1 MREATL
7 YKKLNDKKVQCTAC
21 NHTCVIGE
29 NGVGICGVRK
39 NIDGKLQL
47 LVYDKAIAIN
57 VDPIE
62 KKPFFHVLPGE
73 TAYSFGT
80 LGCNFR
86 CANCQNYDISQM
98 FDMKGKADLDKD
110 FLWGADY
117 SPEKIVE
124 YAVES
129 GCAAV
134 AYTYNEP
141 TIFTEYA
148 LETMKLAKKK
158 NLKNLWVSN
167 GFMSDETI
175 DLILPY
181 LDAINVDIKSFDDGF
196 YQKNCGGRLKPV
208 LENCKRFVKE
218 GTWLEITTLVIPTLS
233 DDVDMLKGLAEFIK
247 KDLGDFVPWH
257 ISAFS
262 GFISW
267 KLKNLPS
274 TSEDVIKKVCEIG
287 KNTGLKFVYG
297 GNVWDEDLES
307 TYCPKCGALL
317 IQRHGYSVEIK
328 NLKNGICTKC
338 GERIPGIWK

>member
-1 MREATL
+1 MREAVL
-7 YKKLNDKKVQCTAC
+7 YKKLDDKKVQCIAC
-21 NHTCVIGE
+21 NHTCIIGE
-29 NGVGICGVRK
+29 NGVGICGVRG
-39 NIDGKLQL
+39 NINGKLQL

-98 FDMKGKADLDKD
+98 FDMKGKTGLDKD

-129 GCAAV
+129 GCVAV

-167 GFMSDETI
+167 GFMSNETI

-208 LENCKRFVKE
+208 LENCKRFVEE
-218 GTWLEITTLVIPTLS
+218 GIWLEITTLVIPTLS
-233 DDVDMLKGLAEFIK
+233 DDMNMLKGLAEFIK

-262 GFISW
+262 GSISW

-297 GNVWDEDLES
+297 GNVWDENLES

-317 IQRHGYSVEIK
+317 IKRQGYSVEIK
-328 NLKNGICTKC
+328 NLKNGVCTKC